1 MPSLQFMLS
10 YVVKLIIIPIVIMVS
25 ALTFGSAVQIQDP
38 AWHIDCV
45 VLLQGKT
52 LCFLVSVSLHP
63 GVQMG
68 TRKLNTKGDA
78 RGQHRTMASMYHL
91 IQGGIVAPNC
101 FVLLKPKMSARLRG
115 YLASVHTFTVIT
127 VAQLMVRTEK
137 CTHGTL
143 DQAVVQV

>member
-1 MPSLQFMLS
+1 
-10 YVVKLIIIPIVIMVS
+10 MVS
-25 ALTFGSAVQIQDP
+25 ALTSGSAVQVQDP
-38 AWHIDCV
+38 AWHIEV

-78 RGQHRTMASMYHL
+78 RGQHSTMDSMYHL
-91 IQGGIVAPNC
+91 IQGGVVAPNC
-101 FVLLKPKMSARLRG
+101 FMLLKPKMSARLRG

-137 CTHGTL
+137 CTAHY
-143 DQAVVQV
+143 